1 MTAKINIDMLANLK
15 LGSGSGGIDR
25 CLMESVALLTGE
37 KRTDKPSCVA
47 PSLITMGIHLNDWAT
62 DEQRQ
67 TLKAFVPRVI
77 GTAGDHA
84 AEERRKYLCIDA
96 AVREFAP
103 LWLERAR
110 FTNRAERL
118 RAMPEIVDQASAKG
132 AHELAQT
139 AASAA
144 SAASTA
150 YASYPAASAA
160 ASSAASYASYAAA
173 AASTSYT
180 SYASYTNASYS
191 AAAAA
196 ASTAYAASATASS
209 AAASATYA
217 ASTAHASAEMGM
229 WERLRDLFDRMIRV
243 SETPLGMGEAC
254 SAELVLAESAVR

>member
-173 AASTSYT
+173 SCAT
-180 SYASYTNASYS
+180 SYASYANASYS

-217 ASTAHASAEMGM
+217 SATAHASAEMGM

-254 SAELVLAESAVR
+254 SVELVLAESAVR

>member
-132 AHELAQT
+132 AHELAQM
-139 AASAA
+139 AASVA

-150 YASYPAASAA
+150 YASYSAASAA

-173 AASTSYT
+173 SCAT
-180 SYASYTNASYS
+180 SYASYANASYS

-243 SETPLGMGEAC
+243 SETPLGMGEAR